1 MTHIR
6 GSRALILSLAFSAAT
21 CLAGASSTPAW
32 AQSEWADCSAA
43 EPARII
49 RGCSTILSN
58 TKVPAKQRA
67 VAHVNRGIAFYDR
80 GELEKALA
88 DYSSAIRLDV
98 KNAEAHHNRADVRLR
113 MGDLDAAITDYGQAI
128 ALNPNFSSAHNG
140 RGNALRESG
149 QIDRAIADYD
159 QAIKLD
165 PRSPFPHNGRG
176 NALRD
181 KGNVAGA
188 IEAYDRAIALDP
200 KYVTAIVGRANALSD
215 QRDWPNALKGYD
227 AAIAIDPKDP
237 TPYNNRGTVHQTMGA
252 LDKAIQDYDTAV
264 KLDPVRSAF
273 YFNRGLAYHL
283 KGEYQRAVDDY
294 SETIR
299 RDGSYAYA
307 YHNRGVIL
315 QDRNELDRAIADYT
329 KAIEIN
335 ADYAQSYLSRGTAY
349 LKLGDARKAVDDL
362 KRSQRLGETQPVIN
376 ILLGSAYKQLR
387 MYEAAKAELD
397 SVIAKDPNSSQ
408 GYFERGRL
416 MQALGQYE
424 DASRDYAAA
433 LSLDPQLQLARS
445 ALNETTEAVKAA
457 QAARLDKPAANWR
470 LNRVALVIGNG
481 AYQRVAGLTNPKRDA
496 TAIARAFEKIGF
508 RQVIML
514 EDLSRDEMLKGLR
527 SFRELADTAEWAV
540 IYYAGHGIETDGTN
554 YIIPVDAKLLVDR
567 DVQDEA
573 VPLSRFLDT
582 IGHAKQLKLVI
593 LDACRDNPFASRM
606 RLSSATRSIGRG
618 LARVEPEGSTLVAY
632 AAKHGQVAWDGK
644 GEHSPFVASLLSRLN
659 SPGLEIRKLF
669 GMVRDDVLAATDRQQ
684 EPFIYGTL
692 GGDDYVINPK

>member
-1 MTHIR
+1 MTCIR
-6 GSRALILSLAFSAAT
+6 GYRAFLFST
-21 CLAGASSTPAW
+21 FCTTYIGLTGALNAPAW

-67 VAHVNRGIAFYDR
+67 VAHVNRGIAYYDR

-88 DYSSAIRLDV
+88 DYSSAIRVDP

-113 MGDLDAAITDYGQAI
+113 MGDLENAISDYGQAI

-181 KGNVAGA
+181 KGDFAGA
-188 IEAYDRAIALDP
+188 IQAYDRAIAIDP

-215 QRDWPNALKGYD
+215 QRDWPNALSGYD

-237 TPYNNRGTVHQTMGA
+237 TPYNNRGTVHQNMGA

-264 KLDPVRSAF
+264 KLDPARSAF

-283 KGEYQRAVDDY
+283 KGELDRAADDY
-294 SETIR
+294 AETIR
-299 RDGSYAYA
+299 RDANYAYA
-307 YHNRGVIL
+307 YHNRGLIF
-315 QDRNELDRAIADYT
+315 QDRNDPDRAIADYT

-335 ADYAQSYLSRGTAY
+335 SDYAQSYLSRGTAF
-349 LKLGDARKAVDDL
+349 LKIGDARKAIDDL
-362 KRSQRLGETQPVIN
+362 RRSQRLGETQPVIN
-376 ILLGSAYKQLR
+376 ILLGEAYKHLR
-387 MYEAAKAELD
+387 MYDAAKAEFD
-397 SVIAKDPNSSQ
+397 SALAKEPTSAQ
-408 GYFERGRL
+408 AYFQRGRL
-416 MQALGQYE
+416 MQVQGRYE

-433 LSLDPQLQLARS
+433 LSLDSQLQLAQS
-445 ALNETTEAVKAA
+445 ALLETAEALKTA

-470 LNRVALVIGNG
+470 HNRVALVIGNG
-481 AYQRVAGLTNPKRDA
+481 AYQRVAGLPNPKRDA
-496 TAIARAFEKIGF
+496 AAIARAFEKIGF
-508 RQVIML
+508 RQVVTL
-514 EDLSRDEMLKGLR
+514 EDLSRDDMLKGLR

-540 IYYAGHGIETDGTN
+540 IYYAGHGMETDGIN
-554 YIIPVDAKLLVDR
+554 YIIPVDAKLMVDR
-567 DVQDEA
+567 DIQDEA
-573 VPLSRFLDT
+573 VPLTRFLDT

-606 RLSSATRSIGRG
+606 RLSNASRSIGRG

-644 GEHSPFVASLLSRLN
+644 GEHSPFVAALLSRLN
-659 SPGLEIRKLF
+659 TPGLEIRKLF
-669 GMVRDDVLAATDRQQ
+669 GMVRDDVLAATERQQ

>member
-1 MTHIR
+1 MTHIGCR
-6 GSRALILSLAFSAAT
+6 RAVILSILFAT
-21 CLAGASSTPAW
+21 SMCLAGALSAPAW
-32 AQSEWADCSAA
+32 AQGEWADCSAG
-43 EPARII
+43 EPSRII

-58 TKVPAKQRA
+58 AKVPAKQRA
-67 VAHVNRGIAFYDR
+67 VAHVNRGIAYYDR
-80 GELEKALA
+80 GELDKALA
-88 DYSSAIRLDV
+88 DYSSAIRLDA

-113 MGDLDAAITDYGQAI
+113 MGDLDNAIVDYGQAI
-128 ALNPNFSSAHNG
+128 ALNPSFSSAHNG

-165 PRSPFPHNGRG
+165 QRSAFPHNGRG

-181 KGNVAGA
+181 KGDVAGA
-188 IEAYDRAIALDP
+188 IEAYDRAIGLDP

-215 QRDWPNALKGYD
+215 RRDWPNALRGYD

-237 TPYNNRGTVHQTMGA
+237 TPYNNRGTVHQNMGA
-252 LDKAIQDYDTAV
+252 LDQAILDYDMAV
-264 KLDPVRSAF
+264 KLDPARSAF
-273 YFNRGLAYHL
+273 YFNRGLAFHL
-283 KGEYQRAVDDY
+283 KGDLERAAADY
-294 SETIR
+294 TETIR
-299 RDGSYAYA
+299 RDASYAYA
-307 YHNRGVIL
+307 YHNRGLIF
-315 QDRNELDRAIADYT
+315 QDRNEVDRAIADYT

-335 ADYAQSYLSRGTAY
+335 GDYAQSYLSRGAAY
-349 LKLGDARKAVDDL
+349 LKIGDARKAIDDL

-376 ILLGSAYKQLR
+376 ILLGEAYKHLR
-387 MYEAAKAELD
+387 MYDAAKAEFD
-397 SVIAKDPNSSQ
+397 SVLARDPTSSQ
-408 GYFERGRL
+408 AYFQRGRL
-416 MQALGQYE
+416 MQAQGKYE

-433 LSLDPQLQLARS
+433 LSLDPQLQLAQS
-445 ALNETTEAVKAA
+445 ALTETTEAVKTA

-470 LNRVALVIGNG
+470 HNRVALVIGNG
-481 AYQRVAGLTNPKRDA
+481 TYQRVAGLANPKRDA

-514 EDLSRDEMLKGLR
+514 EDLTRDDMLKGLR

-540 IYYAGHGIETDGTN
+540 IYYAGHGMETDGIN

-567 DVQDEA
+567 DIQDEA

-593 LDACRDNPFASRM
+593 LDACRDNPFTSRM
-606 RLSSATRSIGRG
+606 RLSNASRSIGRG

-644 GEHSPFVASLLSRLN
+644 GEHSPFVTALLSRLHT
-659 SPGLEIRKLF
+659 PGLEIRKLF
-669 GMVRDDVLAATDRQQ
+669 GMVRDDVLTATERQQ

-692 GGDDYVINPK
+692 GGDDYVMNPK